1 VDHVA
6 AANRRGWEEILNAVG
21 RGLVSVV
28 TPVYN
33 GESYLRECIESV
45 LGQTYQAWRYVIVNN
60 RSTDGSLA
68 IAEHYARLDSRI
80 TVVNATEHLP
90 VQESMSRAISL
101 IEADAIYCKPLM
113 ADDWLYPECIDKMVA
128 SALTDPA
135 IGLVCCYAIKNGRE
149 VLFDSVQSS
158 GGEVSFL
165 SGRDACRAALLDK
178 DVHFFGSPTSML
190 IRADLIRKRK
200 PFYNPRNL
208 HVDEESCYDIL
219 QESNFCFI
227 HQILAF
233 IREHKR
239 SQTSLNR
246 HLGSILVGRVSS
258 LVKYGPVYLSA
269 QEFEERRRQRFKE
282 YYGFLARYTLR
293 RSPREFWRYHRERLQ
308 LVGAPF
314 SRLRLALAIC
324 RHLAGRLISA
334 YSALRDARFDY

>member
-1 VDHVA
+1 VEHVA
-6 AANRRGWEEILNAVG
+6 AANRCGWEEILNAID

-68 IAEHYARLDSRI
+68 IAENYARLDSRI
-80 TVVNATEHLP
+80 TVVDATEHLP
-90 VQESMSRAISL
+90 VQESMSRAIGL
-101 IEADAIYCKPLM
+101 IEPDAMYCKPLM
-113 ADDWLYPECIDKMVA
+113 ADDWLYPECIDTMLT

-149 VLFDSVQSS
+149 VLFDSIQST
-158 GGEVSFL
+158 GGTVSFL
-165 SGRDACRAALLDK
+165 SGRDACRAALLGK

-200 PFYNPRNL
+200 PFYNPRTL

-246 HLGSILVGRVSS
+246 HFGSILVGRVTS
-258 LVKYGPVYLSA
+258 LVMYGPAYLSTHEY
-269 QEFEERRRQRFKE
+269 QQRRRQRFTE
-282 YYGFLARYTLR
+282 YYGFLARCAFR
-293 RSPREFWRYHRERLQ
+293 RLPGEFWKYHRERLQ
-308 LVGAPF
+308 MIGAPL
-314 SRLRLALAIC
+314 SRLRLALAMC
-324 RHLAGRLISA
+324 RLLAGRLVAA
-334 YSALRDARFDY
+334 YSALRGAPFAS

>member
-1 VDHVA
+1 VEQVA
-6 AANRRGWEEILNAVG
+6 AANRRGWEEILNAID

-68 IAEHYARLDSRI
+68 IAQEYARLDSRI

-90 VQESMSRAISL
+90 VQESMSRAIGL
-101 IEADAIYCKPLM
+101 IEADAIYCKPVM
-113 ADDWLYPECIDKMVA
+113 ADDWLYPECIDTMVT
-128 SALTDPA
+128 SALTDPS

-149 VLFDSVQSS
+149 VLFDSIQST
-158 GGEVSFL
+158 GGRVSFL
-165 SGRDACRAALLDK
+165 SGRDACRAALLEK

-190 IRADLIRKRK
+190 IRTDLIRKRK

-258 LVKYGPVYLSA
+258 LAKYGPVYLST
-269 QEFEERRRQRFKE
+269 QEFEQRRRQRLTE
-282 YYGFLARYTLR
+282 YYGFLARCSLR
-293 RSPREFWRYHRERLQ
+293 RLPRGFWTHHREKLQ
-308 LVGAPF
+308 LIGAPL
-314 SRLRLALAIC
+314 SLMRLALAMC
-324 RHLAGRLISA
+324 RHLGGRVISA
-334 YSALRDARFDY
+334 YSALRGPRFDS

>member
-1 VDHVA
+1 MEHVA
-6 AANRRGWEEILNAVG
+6 AADQAGWDDTLNAMERV
-21 RGLVSVV
+21 LVSVV

-101 IEADAIYCKPLM
+101 IETDAIYCKPLM
-113 ADDWLYPECIDKMVA
+113 ADDWLYPECIDTMVA
-128 SALTDPA
+128 SALTDSA

-149 VLFDSVQSS
+149 VLFDSIQSS
-158 GGEVSFL
+158 GGAVSFL
-165 SGRDACRAALLDK
+165 SGRDTCRAALLGK

-190 IRADLIRKRK
+190 IRADLMRKRK

-208 HVDEESCYDIL
+208 HVDEESCYEIL
-219 QESNFCFI
+219 QESNFCFV

-233 IREHKR
+233 IREHQR

-246 HLGSILVGRVSS
+246 HLGSILVGRVTS
-258 LVKYGPVYLSA
+258 LVKYGPVYLSTH
-269 QEFEERRRQRFKE
+269 EFEERRRQRFTE
-282 YYGFLARYTLR
+282 YYGFLARCTLR
-293 RSPREFWRYHRERLQ
+293 RLPREFWRYHREKLQ
-308 LVGAPF
+308 LIGAPLT
-314 SRLRLALAIC
+314 RMRLALAIC
-324 RHLAGRLISA
+324 RHLTGRLISA
-334 YSALRDARFDY
+334 YSALRGARFAS

>member
-1 VDHVA
+1 VEQVA
-6 AANRRGWEEILNAVG
+6 AANRRGWEEILNAID

-68 IAEHYARLDSRI
+68 IAEDYARLDSRI

-90 VQESMSRAISL
+90 VQESMSRAIGL

-113 ADDWLYPECIDKMVA
+113 ADDWLYPECIDTMVT
-128 SALTDPA
+128 SALTDPG

-149 VLFDSVQSS
+149 VLFDTIQST
-158 GGEVSFL
+158 GGAVSFL
-165 SGRDACRAALLDK
+165 SGRDACRAALLEK
-178 DVHFFGSPTSML
+178 GVHFFGSPTSML

-208 HVDEESCYDIL
+208 HVDEESCYEIL
-219 QESNFCFI
+219 QESNFCFV
-227 HQILAF
+227 HQVLAF

-258 LVKYGPVYLSA
+258 LAKYGPVYLST
-269 QEFEERRRQRFKE
+269 QEFEQRRRQRFTE
-282 YYGFLARYTLR
+282 YYGFLARCTFR
-293 RSPREFWRYHRERLQ
+293 RLPRQFWKYHREKLQ
-308 LVGAPF
+308 LIGAPLY
-314 SRLRLALAIC
+314 RMRLALAMC
-324 RHLAGRLISA
+324 RHLGGRVISA
-334 YSALRDARFDY
+334 YSALRGARFDS

>member
-1 VDHVA
+1 MEQVA
-6 AANRRGWEEILNAVG
+6 AALRRGWDGILNAID

-60 RSTDGSLA
+60 RSTDASLE
-68 IAEHYARLDSRI
+68 IAENYARLDSRI

-101 IEADAIYCKPLM
+101 IEPDAIYCKPLM
-113 ADDWLYPECIDKMVA
+113 ADDWLYPECIETMLT

-149 VLFDSVQSS
+149 VLFDTIQST
-158 GGEVSFL
+158 GGAVSFL
-165 SGRDACRAALLDK
+165 SGRDACRAALLEK

-200 PFYNPRNL
+200 PFYNPTNL

-227 HQILAF
+227 HQVLAF

-246 HLGSILVGRVSS
+246 HLGSILVGRVCS
-258 LVKYGPVYLSA
+258 LAKYGPVYLSTH
-269 QEFEERRRQRFKE
+269 EFEQRRRQRFTE
-282 YYGFLARYTLR
+282 YYGFLARCALR
-293 RSPREFWRYHRERLQ
+293 RLPPEFWQYHREKLK
-308 LVGAPF
+308 LIGAPL
-314 SRLRLALAIC
+314 SGMRLALAMC
-324 RHLAGRLISA
+324 RHLAGRLVSA
-334 YSALRDARFDY
+334 YSALRGGRFDS